1 MDAFFREGAGRELF
15 GERHADAANE
25 AAQIAADA
33 RALAARHFDAAD
45 LKRYGE
51 VVAKQVADY
60 PLADLGFTRAAVP
73 LSAVAGEAGA
83 ATTVG
88 SAAEV
93 AADATDRLD
102 AYGRGIP
109 EETRWRMQLLAID
122 SGVKSADM
130 ARLVARTDETLQ
142 RVNELADPRLVEEAR
157 ADLRSGLAQVDRRW
171 SETLGV
177 VQTER
182 VALTRSLEATQV
194 ALDATIQRERAAFY
208 QEVDRQR
215 AAFAVE
221 AERYTKSAIEEA
233 RSAVREMIFWGA
245 AVLLLVFG
253 TTFGVGF
260 ALGRATK
267 RPRA

>member
-1 MDAFFREGAGRELF
+1 
-15 GERHADAANE
+15 
-25 AAQIAADA
+25 
-33 RALAARHFDAAD
+33 
-45 LKRYGE
+45 
-51 VVAKQVADY
+51 
-60 PLADLGFTRAAVP
+60 VP

-83 ATTVG
+83 SATVG

-122 SGVKSADM
+122 SGVKSADVQ
-130 ARLVARTDETLQ
+130 RLVARTDETLQ
-142 RVNELADPRLVEEAR
+142 RVNQLADPRLVEEAR
-157 ADLRSGLAQVDRRW
+157 ADLRNGLAQIDRRW
-171 SETLGV
+171 GETLGV
-177 VQTER
+177 LQTER
-182 VALTRSLEATQV
+182 VALTRSFESTQN
-194 ALDATIQRERAAFY
+194 ALGETVQRERAAFY

-233 RSAVREMIFWGA
+233 RAAVREAIVWVIVVL
-245 AVLLLVFG
+245 VLLFG

-260 ALGRATK
+260 ALGRATR
-267 RPRA
+267 RPRV

>member
-1 MDAFFREGAGRELF
+1 
-15 GERHADAANE
+15 
-25 AAQIAADA
+25 
-33 RALAARHFDAAD
+33 
-45 LKRYGE
+45 
-51 VVAKQVADY
+51 
-60 PLADLGFTRAAVP
+60 
-73 LSAVAGEAGA
+73 
-83 ATTVG
+83 
-88 SAAEV
+88 
-93 AADATDRLD
+93 
-102 AYGRGIP
+102 
-109 EETRWRMQLLAID
+109 
-122 SGVKSADM
+122 
-130 ARLVARTDETLQ
+130 
-142 RVNELADPRLVEEAR
+142 
-157 ADLRSGLAQVDRRW
+157 
-171 SETLGV
+171 
-177 VQTER
+177 
-182 VALTRSLEATQV
+182 LEATQV